1 MTSPI
6 LSFFATTA
14 KGMEPLLTDEL
25 RGLGIS
31 AIAET
36 RAGVSFEATLA
47 QAYRVCLWSRIASR
61 VLLPLARFEA
71 PTPEA
76 LYDGVRAIRWNEHL
90 AQDGTLAVDFSA
102 VQSRITHTHFGA
114 LKVKDAIVDQFRE
127 RYGVRPSVARER
139 PDVRVNVH
147 LRRDE
152 ATVSIDLAGESLHR
166 RGYRQEGVEAPLKE
180 SLAAAILLRAGWP
193 AIARDGG
200 ALFDPMCGSGTLPI
214 EAALIAADIA
224 PGLLRPYYGFLRWKG
239 HDAAAWAALLA
250 EAGERREQGLRHLPP
265 IVGYDGDAKA
275 ARVAAANVQ
284 RAGLQGLVRIEQREL
299 AAVDGAPA
307 HGRGGTP
314 GLVIVNPPYG
324 ERLGQ
329 IEELRPLYRLLGDKL
344 KEYFHGWKAAVFT
357 GNPDLGKH
365 IGLRARRIHTL
376 YNGAIECKLLSF
388 DVVPEWYVGFH
399 ARGGEAVSTPAPTP
413 VSVLAPAA
421 PPSAGAQMFA
431 NRLRKNLKTL
441 GRWAERE
448 GVHCYRLYDAD
459 LPEYALAVDIYEQWV
474 HVQEY
479 QAPRTIDPAKAEARL
494 REALAVIP
502 EALGVPAGHVFF
514 KVRQR
519 QKGKA
524 QYEKLDATG
533 EFHEVRE
540 GNCKLLVNF
549 SDYLDTGLFL
559 DHRPTRLLIQQ
570 LARGKRF
577 LNLFGYTGAA
587 TVHAAMGGAAA
598 TTTVDM
604 SNTYLD
610 WAKRNLALNG
620 FGGRNH
626 PFIQADCLAWMEQE
640 QGRYDLIFLDPPTF
654 STSKRMA
661 DTLDIQRDHVAL
673 IKAAVRLLAS
683 GGVLIFSNNFQRFKM
698 DREALAGLTIED
710 ITRATLPK
718 DFERNPRIHNCW
730 RITRK
735 R

>member
-1 MTSPI
+1 MTSSTR
-6 LSFFATTA
+6 SFFATTA

-25 RGLGIS
+25 HGLGVS

-61 VLLPLARFEA
+61 VLLPLASFEA
-71 PTPEA
+71 STPEA
-76 LYDGVRAIRWNEHL
+76 LYDGVRVIRWSEHL
-90 AQDGTLAVDFSA
+90 GRDGTLAVDFSA

-127 RYGVRPSVARER
+127 RYGERPSVARER

-152 ATVSIDLAGESLHR
+152 ATVSIDLAGDSLHR

-180 SLAAAILLRAGWP
+180 NLAAAILLRAAWP
-193 AIARDGG
+193 AIAREGG

-214 EAALIAADIA
+214 EAALIAADSA
-224 PGLLRPYYGFLRWKG
+224 PGLLRSYYGFLRWKG
-239 HDAAAWAALLA
+239 HDATAWAALLA
-250 EAGERREQGLRHLPP
+250 EAGERREQGLKHLPP

-275 ARVAAANVQ
+275 ARVAMANVQ
-284 RAGLQGLVRIEQREL
+284 RAGLQGLVHIEQREL
-299 AAVDGAPA
+299 AAVGGAPA
-307 HGRGGTP
+307 HGKSEPP

-329 IEELRPLYRLLGDKL
+329 AEELRSLYKLLGDKL
-344 KEYFHGWKAAVFT
+344 KEHFHGWKAAVFT

-399 ARGGEAVSTPAPTP
+399 ARSGEAAATAAP
-413 VSVLAPAA
+413 VA

-431 NRLRKNLKTL
+431 NRLRKNLKTI

-479 QAPRTIDPAKAEARL
+479 QAPGTVDPVKAEARL

-502 EALGVPAGHVFF
+502 EVLGVPAGHVFF

-519 QKGKA
+519 QKGKS
-524 QYEKLDATG
+524 QYEKLGMTG

-540 GNCKLLVNF
+540 GNCRLLVNF
-549 SDYLDTGLFL
+549 TEYLDTGLFL

-620 FGGRNH
+620 FGGRDH
-626 PFIQADCLAWMEQE
+626 PFIQADCLSWMEKA

-654 STSKRMA
+654 STSKRMM
-661 DTLDIQRDHVAL
+661 DTLDVQRDHVSL
-673 IKAAVRLLAS
+673 IKAAARLLAP
-683 GGVLIFSNNFQRFKM
+683 GGVLIFSNNYQRFKM
-698 DREALAGLTIED
+698 DREALTGLTIED

-730 RITRK
+730 RITRA
-735 R
+735 